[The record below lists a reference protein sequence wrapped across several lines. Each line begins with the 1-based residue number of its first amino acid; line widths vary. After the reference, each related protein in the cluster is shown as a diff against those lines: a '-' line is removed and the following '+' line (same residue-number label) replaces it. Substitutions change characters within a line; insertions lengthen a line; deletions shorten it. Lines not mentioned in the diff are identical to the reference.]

1 MRFTF
6 PDIDTDAHPKATRQA
21 FTKLHQV
28 IQESWRNYNDA
39 LRPLLPSPLNRL
51 LDFNFQDS
59 PLATVRWYGETKTLT
74 LLLWEGPRLA
84 NEYFPWYLTYHDV
97 EMSPAT
103 RRLLAYL
110 AEDSGDDV
118 ANHEVDL
125 ITLDRVPVFVHRI
138 LWHTDF
144 SETKELEIRFC
155 RFEWE
160 MGPQSMTKY
169 SVYHQ
174 DNVGIEQ
181 LDTEA

>member
-6 PDIDTDAHPKATRQA
+6 PDIDTDAHPKASRQA
-21 FTKLHQV
+21 FNKLIQV
-28 IQESWRNYNDA
+28 IREAWHNHNEA
-39 LRPLLPSPLNRL
+39 LRPLLPPPLDRV

-59 PLATVRWYGETKTLT
+59 PLATVRWYPETRTLT

-84 NEYFPWYLTYHDV
+84 DEYFPWYLTYHDV
-97 EMSPAT
+97 GMSPAT

-110 AEDSGDDV
+110 AEESGDDV
-118 ANHEVDL
+118 ANHEIDL
-125 ITLDRVPVFVHRI
+125 ISLDAAPVYVHRI

-144 SETKELEIRFC
+144 SETKELEIRFR

-169 SVYHQ
+169 SVYPQ
-174 DNVGIEQ
+174 DNVGM
-181 LDTEA
+181 EAIVRT